1 MLRHVKKLHLGVFSA
16 PLFVEPKTNADGS
29 VDEVEVKSNEPLPD
43 RSTTDVEL
51 LEKAKIPLKRTKT
64 KILKSKRPEQMVAD
78 FEQVITNNEI
88 QTNEK
93 GE

>member
-16 PLFVEPKTNADGS
+16 PSFVAPKFNADGS
-29 VDEVEVKSNEPLPD
+29 VDEVDVKSNEPLPD
-43 RSTTDVEL
+43 KSTTDVEL
-51 LEKAKIPLKRTKT
+51 LDKAKIPLKRTCT
-64 KILKSKRPEQMVAD
+64 KILKSKRTEEIVAD
-78 FEQVITNNEI
+78 LEQAITDNET